1 MRKITES
8 MENVKRP
15 RVLVVEDEPDLRAE
29 LVDFLQ
35 FYGIDA
41 QGVGDIAAMRGQLQQ
56 QTWDVLVLDLGL
68 PDGDGLAAARRVRD
82 SFKLALGMVIV
93 TARGHVE
100 DRIAGLT
107 AGADSYL
114 VKPVN
119 PRELKAVI
127 DQILTRL
134 SHTPPEAP
142 ALAAAACWHLDLR
155 TLQLISPDR
164 RATDLTGTE
173 ARLVEYL
180 MKAGG
185 TTVSRD
191 ALCRQLAMGLT
202 LDDTRRLDTRISRLR
217 KKVADAT
224 GNELP
229 IKTFRTQGYAFVGLV
244 SINS

>member
-114 VKPVN
+114 VKPVSMQSL
-119 PRELKAVI
+119 RETVARHLHRAG
-127 DQILTRL
+127 
-134 SHTPPEAP
+134 PP
-142 ALAAAACWHLDLR
+142 AA
-155 TLQLISPDR
+155 
-164 RATDLTGTE
+164 
-173 ARLVEYL
+173 
-180 MKAGG
+180 
-185 TTVSRD
+185 
-191 ALCRQLAMGLT
+191 
-202 LDDTRRLDTRISRLR
+202 
-217 KKVADAT
+217 
-224 GNELP
+224 
-229 IKTFRTQGYAFVGLV
+229 
-244 SINS
+244 